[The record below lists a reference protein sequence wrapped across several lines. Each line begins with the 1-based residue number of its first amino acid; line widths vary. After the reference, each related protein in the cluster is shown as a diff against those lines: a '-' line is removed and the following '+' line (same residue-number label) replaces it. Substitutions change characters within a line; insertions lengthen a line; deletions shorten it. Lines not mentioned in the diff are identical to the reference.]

1 MTGPILDTGR
11 PALWS
16 PAKRL
21 ELGRCMSCEWHPE
34 AQGHHPDCPVPMPEH
49 GGDPDLQDGPAGPDP
64 CDWFAAGVALPP
76 APAPCRICGVE
87 MTPKRAGQFDRCEPC
102 WADLL
107 ASQPTETRGGDAA

>member
-34 AQGHHPDCPVPMPEH
+34 AQGHHPDCPVLVPEQV
-49 GGDPDLQDGPAGPDP
+49 GGDRDP
-64 CDWFAAGVALPP
+64 CVPPADWFDVAQSALAGGTPAPPVACRVCGVA
-76 APAPCRICGVE
+76 
-87 MTPKRAGQFDRCEPC
+87 MTPERSGQFDRCEPC
-102 WADLL
+102 WADLI
-107 ASQPTETRGGDAA
+107 AAQPPTQRGGVT